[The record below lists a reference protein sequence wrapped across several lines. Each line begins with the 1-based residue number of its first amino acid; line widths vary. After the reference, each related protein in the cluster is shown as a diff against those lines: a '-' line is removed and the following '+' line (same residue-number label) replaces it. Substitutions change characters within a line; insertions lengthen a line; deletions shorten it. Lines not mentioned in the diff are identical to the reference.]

1 MIACSKKCNKQ
12 FKWVVPEMEIK
23 QRRDCLEN
31 GQETFIDKLESRLRV
46 TQDELIV
53 LLNLKLATNEN
64 ERPNSLAQS
73 LSPIA
78 KTISKHLVNAFYAYA
93 IFKQPSP
100 TFDLEEFNRI
110 EPLAQTNSSDAIS
123 IWSNELL
130 ENSLLNQINFLAVF
144 INSEKR
150 FADQWKLFNLIVKAF
165 GVVLARELSAETIRE
180 IVDFCNLLLY
190 LTIC

>member
-1 MIACSKKCNKQ
+1 MG
-12 FKWVVPEMEIK
+12 IK

-46 TQDELIV
+46 AQDELIV

-64 ERPNSLAQS
+64 DHPNSLVQS
-73 LSPIA
+73 LSSIA
-78 KTISKHLVNAFYAYA
+78 KTISKHLVNAFYAYT

-110 EPLAQTNSSDAIS
+110 EPLAQINSSDAIS

-130 ENSLLNQINFLAVF
+130 ENSLLNQINFLAAF

-150 FADQWKLFNLIVKAF
+150 FADQWKLFDLIVKAF

-190 LTIC
+190 LTISFMLIS